1 MKYKRCCEERDRGR
15 VADTRRPGVRRLTPS
30 EERHPAVVALR
41 REVEA
46 RQNRV
51 LARLRE
57 DFGVHIN
64 FVAPVDVEGGK
75 VWSLGSRVYYGRP
88 PNETFHEFLFAIL
101 RETLGERW
109 RAEHAAREDKH
120 FLMRCFE
127 EYWEWTA
134 RLRET
139 TQPTNGVWAFPA
151 NGWVQYLRAVAWDV
165 TTLVHACPGGLP
177 NALVDRMRDPLAFQ
191 GARYE
196 LAVAALFARL
206 DCEIEF
212 LDEVEELRGKSRPE
226 FIAHHRPTG
235 QRIAVEAKSRHRAGV
250 LNEEGQPNKEDPLS
264 GDARAVRALF
274 VKALKKEIG
283 SLPYLIF
290 IDINA
295 PADRQRDGFDQ
306 EWAQGVRRWMAR
318 FDKPTAEKPDGYNGL
333 FVTNFAP
340 HYQGDDLASP
350 GEWFCAL
357 PIFTVAPLDLDIGIV
372 GYALDRYD
380 RVPEIGLD
388 GEVR

>member
-1 MKYKRCCEERDRGR
+1 MRK
-15 VADTRRPGVRRLTPS
+15 LSPS
-30 EERHPAVVALR
+30 EERHPAIVALR

-46 RQNRV
+46 RQNRA
-51 LARLRE
+51 LTRLRE
-57 DFGVHIN
+57 NFGVHIN
-64 FVAPVDVEGGK
+64 FVAPVEFEGGK
-75 VWSLGSRVYYGRP
+75 LWALGDRVYFGRP
-88 PNETFHEFLFAIL
+88 PNETFHEFLLSIL

-109 RAEHAAREDKH
+109 RAERAAREDKH

-127 EYWEWTA
+127 EYREWI
-134 RLRET
+134 RQLSET
-139 TQPTNGVWAFPA
+139 TEPTDGVWDAPP
-151 NGWVQYLRAVAWDV
+151 NGWAQYLRAVAWDV
-165 TTLVHACPGGLP
+165 ATLVHACPGGLP
-177 NALVDRMRDPLAFQ
+177 DGLVDRMRDPVAFQ

-226 FIAHHRPTG
+226 FIARHRPTE

-250 LNEEGQPNKEDPLS
+250 LNEEGEPNEGDPLS

-274 VKALKKEIG
+274 VKALKKDIG
-283 SLPYLIF
+283 GLPYLIF

-295 PADRQRDGFDQ
+295 PADRERDGFDK
-306 EWAQGVRRWMAR
+306 EWAQDVRRWMAR
-318 FDKPTAEKPDGYNGL
+318 FDKPTAQNPDGYNGL

-357 PIFTVAPLDLDIGIV
+357 PIYTVAPLGLDFLGMV